1 MHKLAEMQTEVSAAR
16 ALVQLSARLY
26 DQKSPE
32 ILKYAS
38 MGKMFATEMV
48 MRVTSKGM
56 EIMDDYAYTRE
67 YPVER
72 MFRDSKVFAIFEG
85 SSQIQGILI
94 SREILAGIE

>member
-1 MHKLAEMQTEVSAAR
+1 MAKPAEMQAEVSAAR
-16 ALVQLSARLY
+16 AWRSSRLY

-38 MGKMFATEMV
+38 MSKMFATEMV

-56 EIMDDYAYTRE
+56 EIMDDYAYTKE

-85 SSQIQGILI
+85 SNQIQGILI